1 MADRNSKEIV
11 SCYFESKHDCR
22 TCFLFFIFCNWV
34 ESFQWT
40 PWFCHLLFL
49 IEMSRRTPCNAC
61 VWKYNQEPG
70 RKAIMAKELWADGVI
85 ELRRTKWWKY
95 QNYLSGIKERKKNHR
110 QGLKQDP
117 QTLQL
122 ELRLEAAGDVREG
135 IKRGYKIWAE
145 GFAKRWEQC
154 LEVSQKG
161 KGTSLRL
168 KIVEDNIYKAFLHL
182 RKPPRC
188 SILNQ

>member
-1 MADRNSKEIV
+1 MVSLNWEEPNGGDNKIICLELEKEQ
-11 SCYFESKHDCR
+11 Y
-22 TCFLFFIFCNWV
+22 
-34 ESFQWT
+34 
-40 PWFCHLLFL
+40 
-49 IEMSRRTPCNAC
+49 
-61 VWKYNQEPG
+61 
-70 RKAIMAKELWADGVI
+70 
-85 ELRRTKWWKY
+85 
-95 QNYLSGIKERKKNHR
+95 HR

-145 GFAKRWEQC
+145 GFAQKWEQC

-168 KIVEDNIYKAFLHL
+168 KFVEDNIYKTF
-182 RKPPRC
+182 P
-188 SILNQ
+188 